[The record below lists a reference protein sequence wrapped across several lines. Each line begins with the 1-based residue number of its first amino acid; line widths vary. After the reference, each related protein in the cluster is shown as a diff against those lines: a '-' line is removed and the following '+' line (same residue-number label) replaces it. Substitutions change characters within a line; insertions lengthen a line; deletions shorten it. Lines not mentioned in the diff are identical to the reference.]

1 MIMYGF
7 TSLLGINRKTPHYIN
22 RGSWPVG
29 AENIANGNAAK
40 KMGGKKDRSHLI
52 LEIQLFHSSSLV
64 ISPSIVDTS
73 DLSRLRSARLPL
85 S

>member
-1 MIMYGF
+1 MYGL
-7 TSLLGINRKTPHYIN
+7 TSIQAKDRKTPHYIT

-52 LEIQLFHSSSLV
+52 LEKTI
-64 ISPSIVDTS
+64 
-73 DLSRLRSARLPL
+73 
-85 S
+85 